1 MANDKIEY
9 WHDIA
14 LLKDDSHFG
23 PWIKQAGR
31 LDHDQWLL
39 QRILPYI
46 PEYGVVIDAGAY
58 IGDHTIAYLNK
69 VGPGGK
75 VCAFEPNPDA
85 FECLKH
91 NTRKFERTNTI
102 VACPYGLSNIYEK
115 TGIEFCGN
123 NYGMARLD
131 GEGEIESRSLDQL
144 QLPACHFIKLDVE
157 GFELKALNGAKA
169 TIARCKPVMLIEM
182 NSATLQ
188 RQNTTYEEI
197 FAFLDSMGYDYRNID
212 DTGDLTPPQYDL
224 LCTPQKK

>member
-9 WHDIA
+9 WHNIA

-39 QRILPYI
+39 QKILPFI
-46 PEYGVVIDAGAY
+46 PKDGVVVDAGAY
-58 IGDHTIAYLNK
+58 IGDHTIAYLKK
-69 VGPGGK
+69 VGSQGR
-75 VCAFEPNPDA
+75 VFAFEPNKDA
-85 FECLKH
+85 FECLHH
-91 NTRKFERTNTI
+91 NMGGAENVGLFN
-102 VACPYGLSNIYEK
+102 AGLSDKREK
-115 TGIEFCGN
+115 IGIEFCGN
-123 NYGMARLD
+123 NYGMAHLTGD
-131 GEGEIESRSLDQL
+131 GEIECMTLDEVF
-144 QLPACHFIKLDVE
+144 PAGCDFIKLDVE

-169 TIARCKPVMLIEM
+169 AIAQFKPVMLIEM